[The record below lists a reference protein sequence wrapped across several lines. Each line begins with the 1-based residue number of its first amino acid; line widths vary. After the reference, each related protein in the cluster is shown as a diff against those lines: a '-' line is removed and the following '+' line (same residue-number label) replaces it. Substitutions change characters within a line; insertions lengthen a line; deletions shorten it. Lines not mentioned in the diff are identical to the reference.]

1 MSAEQEF
8 KEGTVVQLK
17 SGGPAM
23 TIDEFKWDNNGR
35 KSTERVEC
43 FWFDGTELKQG
54 TFHITSLK
62 VTP

>member
-23 TIDEFKWDNNGR
+23 TINGIIMG
-35 KSTERVEC
+35 ERVPK
-43 FWFDGTELKQG
+43 G
-54 TFHITSLK
+54 
-62 VTP
+62 